1 MRDLLLDRHVFLWW
15 DGGRRRLG
23 KSAQAAIAG
32 RAHAVFIS
40 AASIWEIAIKRA
52 RGKLRFT
59 GSAEAAIARNGF
71 FPLSIAPAHAEAAGA
86 TSWDHADP
94 FDRMLVAQSIAQ
106 SFVLVHADQ
115 RIRDYDGVSQLWA
128 GT

>member
-1 MRDLLLDRHVFLWW
+1 MDLLLDTHVFLWW
-15 DGGRRRLG
+15 DGADHRLG
-23 KSAQAAIAG
+23 KSAQTAIADP
-32 RAHAVFIS
+32 ANKVFIS
-40 AASIWEIAIKRA
+40 AASVWEIAIKRA

-59 GSAEAAIARNGF
+59 GSAQAAIARNGF

-86 TSWDHADP
+86 TPWDHADP

-106 SFVLVHADQ
+106 SLVLVHADQ

-128 GT
+128 GA